1 MKTEALNPYI
11 PAAWQQTQVQEK
23 VRPEGGDFA
32 GMLKDALGEVNK
44 LQVKAD
50 EAALQLANGQAE
62 DVHQVMIAVEQ
73 AMLAM
78 QLTVQIRNKILEAY
92 QEIARMQI

>member
-1 MKTEALNPYI
+1 MKMEALNPYI
-11 PAAWQQTQVQEK
+11 PVAWQQAQVQEK
-23 VRPEGGDFA
+23 VRPEDGGFA
-32 GMLKDALGEVNK
+32 RMLKDALSEVNK
-44 LQVKAD
+44 LQLKAD
-50 EAALQLANGQAE
+50 EATLQLANGQAE

-78 QLTVQIRNKILEAY
+78 QLTVQIRNKVIEAY

>member
-1 MKTEALNPYI
+1 MITEALNPYI
-11 PAAWQQTQVQEK
+11 PVAWQQTQMQEK
-23 VRPEGGDFA
+23 VQAGDGDFA
-32 GMLKDALGEVNK
+32 HMLKDALNGVNK

-78 QLTVQIRNKILEAY
+78 QLTVQIRNKVIEAY